1 MAKQLPKIPDAQ
13 LEVLEALWQVG
24 KGTVRDVLTQLQ
36 WSGREWSYATVSTL
50 LQRLE
55 QKGLVNCDRSG
66 FAHVYHAAV
75 SRPAVVDRR
84 LQHLIDKVYHGEP
97 GQLVVHLLKSHPLSS
112 EHRHEIRQ
120 ILQQLVEGGEDSEEA
135 EPGSGSKKRR

>member
-1 MAKQLPKIPDAQ
+1 MAKKLPKIPDAE

-24 KGTVRDVLTQLQ
+24 RGTVREVLTQLQ
-36 WSGREWSYATVSTL
+36 WSGRDWSYATVSTL

-55 QKGLVNCDRSG
+55 QKGLAYCDRSA
-66 FAHVYHAAV
+66 FAHEFRAAV

-97 GQLVVHLLKSHPLSS
+97 GQLVVHLLKSHKLSR
-112 EHRHEIRQ
+112 EHRHEIQQ
-120 ILQQLVEGGEDSEEA
+120 ILQQLVEGTSDSSEEV
-135 EPGSGSKKRR
+135 EKRPRT

>member
-36 WSGREWSYATVSTL
+36 WSGRDWTYPTVSTL

-55 QKGLVNCDRSG
+55 QKGLVSCDRSG
-66 FAHVYHAAV
+66 FAHVYQATV
-75 SRPAVVDRR
+75 SRPAVVNRR
-84 LQHLIDKVYHGEP
+84 LQHLIDKVYKGEP
-97 GQLVVHLLKSHPLSS
+97 GQLVVHLLKTYRLGH
-112 EHRHEIRQ
+112 EHRHEVRQ
-120 ILQQLVEGGEDSEEA
+120 ILQQLVETDDEDDA
-135 EPGSGSKKRR
+135 GAGKGKKH

>member
-1 MAKQLPKIPDAQ
+1 MAKKLPKIPDAQ

-55 QKGLVNCDRSG
+55 QKALVTCDRSG
-66 FAHVYHAAV
+66 FAHVYRAAV

-84 LQHLIDKVYHGEP
+84 LNHLIEKVYQGEP
-97 GQLVVHLLKSHPLSS
+97 GQLVVHLLKSHKLSR
-112 EHRHEIRQ
+112 EHRHEIQ
-120 ILQQLVEGGEDSEEA
+120 QLLQNLVEGDAEDVEE
-135 EPGSGSKKRR
+135 KT

>member
-1 MAKQLPKIPDAQ
+1 MAKKLPKIPDAQ

-24 KGTVRDVLTQLQ
+24 RGTVREVLTQLQ
-36 WSGREWSYATVSTL
+36 WSGRDWSYATVSTL

-55 QKGLVNCDRSG
+55 QKALVHCDRSG
-66 FAHVYHAAV
+66 FAHEYRATV

-97 GQLVVHLLKSHPLSS
+97 GQLVVHLLKSHKLNR
-112 EHRHEIRQ
+112 EHRHEIQQ
-120 ILQQLVEGGEDSEEA
+120 ILQQLVEGTEEASDDSEKG
-135 EPGSGSKKRR
+135 PHS

>member
-1 MAKQLPKIPDAQ
+1 MAKKLPKIPDAQ

-24 KGTVRDVLTQLQ
+24 QGTVREVWTQLQ
-36 WSGREWSYATVSTL
+36 WSGREWSYATVSTH

-55 QKGLVNCDRSG
+55 QKKLVECNRSG
-66 FAHVYHAAV
+66 FAHVYRAAV

-97 GQLVVHLLKSHPLSS
+97 GLLVVHLLKSHKLSG
-112 EHRHEIRQ
+112 EHQHEVQR
-120 ILQQLVEGGEDSEEA
+120 ILQQVAKEVMEPEE
-135 EPGSGSKKRR
+135 